1 MKIRGRDAQTHK
13 TCGKVSHL
21 AIAINNVSSTRE
33 KRSNRERMRFAT
45 ETAHGFR
52 MAWRGIAFLG
62 RHHTLW
68 KWAILPTVIN
78 IVVFT
83 LAFALFVFFYQDIYG
98 LATGF
103 LPQTPPQTWYAWF
116 WVAPLRFLG
125 WGIGLLLLLTALV
138 VLYLIFLLLGTTIA
152 APFLDVLAQR
162 VEDLVTER
170 AQEEPATVLGAAR
183 TIGASML
190 DELKKLT
197 FFLLVQLAFLILAL
211 LPVLTPLMAIVATL
225 FTVLFLPLEY
235 AGFAMDHRHLRF
247 AQRRHFIW
255 QHRWLM
261 LGFGAAAF
269 LTLLVP
275 LLNFICLPVLVTG
288 GTLLVLYTEGAQV

>member
-1 MKIRGRDAQTHK
+1 
-13 TCGKVSHL
+13 
-21 AIAINNVSSTRE
+21 
-33 KRSNRERMRFAT
+33 MRFAT

-125 WGIGLLLLLTALV
+125 WAIGLLLLLTELV
-138 VLYLIFLLLGTTIA
+138 VLYFMFLLLGTTIA

-162 VEDLVTER
+162 VEGLVTER
-170 AQEEPATVLGAAR
+170 AQEEHATVLGAAR
-183 TIGASML
+183 TIGASIL
-190 DELKKLT
+190 DEVKKLT

-261 LGFGAAAF
+261 LGFGAATF

>member
-1 MKIRGRDAQTHK
+1 
-13 TCGKVSHL
+13 
-21 AIAINNVSSTRE
+21 
-33 KRSNRERMRFAT
+33 MRFAT

-78 IVVFT
+78 LVVFT

-162 VEDLVTER
+162 VEGLVTER
-170 AQEEPATVLGAAR
+170 AQEEHATVLGAAR

-190 DELKKLT
+190 DEVKKLT

>member
-1 MKIRGRDAQTHK
+1 
-13 TCGKVSHL
+13 
-21 AIAINNVSSTRE
+21 
-33 KRSNRERMRFAT
+33 MRFAT

-52 MAWRGIAFLG
+52 IAWRGIAFLG
-62 RHHTLW
+62 RHRTLW

-78 IVVFT
+78 MVVFA
-83 LAFALFVFFYQDIYG
+83 LAFALFGFFYQDIYG

-116 WVAPLRFLG
+116 WIAPLRFLG
-125 WGIGLLLLLTALV
+125 WSIGLLLLLTALV
-138 VLYLIFLLLGTTIA
+138 VLYFLFLLLGTTIA

-170 AQEEPATVLGAAR
+170 TQEERAMVLGAPR
-183 TIGASML
+183 TMWGSML
-190 DELKKLT
+190 DEIKKLI

-211 LPVLTPLMAIVATL
+211 LPVLTPLMTLAAAL

-255 QHRWLM
+255 HHRWLM
-261 LGFGAAAF
+261 FGFGVAAF

>member
-1 MKIRGRDAQTHK
+1 MHF
-13 TCGKVSHL
+13 
-21 AIAINNVSSTRE
+21 STE
-33 KRSNRERMRFAT
+33 M
-45 ETAHGFR
+45 AHGFR

-78 IVVFT
+78 NVVFT

-98 LATGF
+98 LATSF

-125 WGIGLLLLLTALV
+125 WAIGLLLLLTALV

-162 VEDLVTER
+162 VEGLVTER
-170 AQEEPATVLGAAR
+170 AQEAHATVLGATR

-190 DELKKLT
+190 DEVKKLT

-225 FTVLFLPLEY
+225 FIVLFLPLEY

>member
-1 MKIRGRDAQTHK
+1 
-13 TCGKVSHL
+13 
-21 AIAINNVSSTRE
+21 
-33 KRSNRERMRFAT
+33 MRFVM

-52 MAWRGIAFLG
+52 IAWRGIAFLG
-62 RHHTLW
+62 RHRTLW
-68 KWAILPTVIN
+68 KWAILPTIIN

-83 LAFALFVFFYQDIYG
+83 LAFALFVFFYQDLYG

-138 VLYLIFLLLGTTIA
+138 VLYVLFLLLGTSIA

-162 VEDLVTER
+162 VEGLVTGRLQAEHDT
-170 AQEEPATVLGAAR
+170 A
-183 TIGASML
+183 IGAVRSIGVSIL
-190 DELKKLT
+190 DELKKFG

-225 FTVLFLPLEY
+225 FTLLFLPLEY

-275 LLNFICLPVLVTG
+275 LLNFICLPVLVTS